1 MSCKYSSRT
10 TIPINILTD
19 DDSKYSDSDYSSG
32 SEEDEDLSTYKTL
45 YVEEDEH
52 VNFFRDFVPI
62 TVDGLE
68 SMVFSTTDL
77 EALKQKEQNLREKES
92 NKYFRCK
99 LTTPALYRQITEA
112 IAPYLLEDKLIML
125 AHRWS
130 TQLNEAMN
138 NLVQA
143 YAPKTKNFSGTI
155 SLRTRVGIAAGILA
169 LGYEAF
175 WTLVFRELK
184 VEMDTDFR
192 STLQARDKKKAGK
205 RASQKSIKG
214 KVRRRQTFMSKF
226 HEAHKEQMN
235 DAITRKTYGAGV
247 AVKAAKKTAK
257 DKHTAA
263 ERNPEG
269 TPKDQMRCAYH
280 HPLYCT
286 VLAHTTPRVLMYGM
300 WKCTDY
306 LVLRTPQTYRSSYLS
321 NHCRMEC
328 VFLQTV
334 YSREESHVR
343 RT

>member
-1 MSCKYSSRT
+1 
-10 TIPINILTD
+10 
-19 DDSKYSDSDYSSG
+19 
-32 SEEDEDLSTYKTL
+32 
-45 YVEEDEH
+45 
-52 VNFFRDFVPI
+52 
-62 TVDGLE
+62 
-68 SMVFSTTDL
+68 
-77 EALKQKEQNLREKES
+77 LKQQEQNLREKES

-138 NLVQA
+138 NSVQA

-235 DAITRKTYGAGV
+235 DAKTGKTYGAGV

-269 TPKDQMRCAYH
+269 TPKDQMCCAYY

-286 VLAHTTPRVLMYGM
+286 SLGHTTASSKECAMKYVSADQRKVILGILKQMQIDEELALQEDG
-300 WKCTDY
+300 KFTNIRIL
-306 LVLRTPQTYRSSYLS
+306 LVLLLLS
-321 NHCRMEC
+321 HNILSFVVELNLYYF
-328 VFLQTV
+328 VSDIQTV
-334 YSREESHVR
+334 NDEINIYSLRSTYNPKSKSHKK
-343 RT
+343 